1 MRHWVYI
8 RSRLPWPWH
17 ETKYECMVKDPIGE
31 LETIAAFLNLKSRSP
46 GPASDTERGVT
57 TPTYADVQ
65 RPVYQRSVSRW
76 RHYETHLETVFPIL
90 EPFCRTFGYD

>member
-1 MRHWVYI
+1 MKRDTTIVTAGRKPHDNHGIVNPPVY
-8 RSRLPWPWH
+8 H
-17 ETKYECMVKDPIGE
+17 
-31 LETIAAFLNLKSRSP
+31 
-46 GPASDTERGVT
+46 ASTVLM
-57 TPTYADVQ
+57 PTYADVQ